1 MCCALKDEIHYAT
14 FWYRLCSSFS
24 TLNGVLVT
32 PVMAQSVYRYLTVP
46 HFSARR
52 LGLSISLY
60 QAT

>member
-1 MCCALKDEIHYAT
+1 MCCVLKYEIRYAT
-14 FWYRLCSSFS
+14 FLVCSSFS
-24 TLNGVLVT
+24 TLTGVLVT
-32 PVMAQSVYRYLTVP
+32 SVMAQGVYRYLTVP